1 MSKET
6 LHEEP
11 PWRGGGVPFRRKH
24 AKASLNVMAHM
35 DVQLLHLYVGM
46 YVCIDIYLCVC
57 VYVCIC
63 DDFVCMRFRE
73 GRKKKGSMPARNF

>member
-1 MSKET
+1 MKS
-6 LHEEP
+6 LLG
-11 PWRGGGVPFRRKH
+11 GGGVPFRRKH

-57 VYVCIC
+57 VCMYV
-63 DDFVCMRFRE
+63 FVMTSF
-73 GRKKKGSMPARNF
+73 A

>member
-1 MSKET
+1 MKS
-6 LHEEP
+6 LLGG
-11 PWRGGGVPFRRKH
+11 GGGVPFRRKH

-57 VYVCIC
+57 VCMYV
-63 DDFVCMRFRE
+63 FVMTSF
-73 GRKKKGSMPARNF
+73 A